1 MALVLLTIEHKEN
14 MRTPAALKKYK
25 MELGEEPRVTFLSK
39 KKVEGKTRSARD
51 KRQTYESVALYE
63 ILNVESV
70 FAAPPSPPP
79 QPLPPLLMPKSASKA
94 VALEFLQAWRNFW
107 LTTFSRSE
115 ATSLTLSA
123 GAP

>member
-1 MALVLLTIEHKEN
+1 MHDIGSIDYRAQAKYAHTG
-14 MRTPAALKKYK
+14 RFKKIQ
-25 MELGEEPRVTFLSK
+25 EPCVTFLSK